1 MLFPMPP
8 SHAGDGAIGATWPRR
23 DVDVETCWRQC
34 CRVMLAMVLP
44 GDMATVPCRCRVML
58 ATMLL
63 RHAGEGTAGATW
75 PRGDIDAES
84 C

>member
-1 MLFPMPP
+1 
-8 SHAGDGAIGATWPRR
+8 
-23 DVDVETCWRQC
+23 
-34 CRVMLAMVLP
+34 MLAMVLP
-44 GDMATVPCRCRVML
+44 SDMATVPCRCRVML